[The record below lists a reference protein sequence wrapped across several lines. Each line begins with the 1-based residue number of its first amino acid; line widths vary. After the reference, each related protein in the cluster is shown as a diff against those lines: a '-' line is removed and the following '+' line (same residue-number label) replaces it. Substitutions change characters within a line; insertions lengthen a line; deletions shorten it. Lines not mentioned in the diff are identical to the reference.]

1 MCHSS
6 YHASRTRFSL
16 TQKGLQKSG
25 QQEHELPT
33 LNLASTPNPDSKYGA
48 YIYGRLSGKNATSS
62 ELAEDS
68 PALVIGLPIAA
79 LTDQASPANTSL
91 FGGSAQ
97 DIGELLQKFR
107 PEGSGRVALGTI
119 GPGDPALTR
128 QFFELPCSL

>member
-79 LTDQASPANTSL
+79 LTDQP
-91 FGGSAQ
+91 
-97 DIGELLQKFR
+97 
-107 PEGSGRVALGTI
+107 PEGSGRVGLGTI